1 MEKDELKY
9 ELINKIIE
17 MSDEKFN
24 LYLALV
30 EFLITQ
36 EHGESESND

>member
-36 EHGESESND
+36 EHGEFESND

>member
-30 EFLITQ
+30 ELLITQ
-36 EHGESESND
+36 EHGEFESND